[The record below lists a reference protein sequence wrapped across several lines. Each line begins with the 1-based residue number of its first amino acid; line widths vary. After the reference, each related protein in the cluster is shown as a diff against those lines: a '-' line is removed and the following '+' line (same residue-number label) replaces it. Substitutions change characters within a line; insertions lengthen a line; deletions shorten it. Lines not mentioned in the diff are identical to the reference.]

1 MRMYD
6 LVANELAMMYKCRVR
21 ILPYVMTWDGLV
33 TRCHKKYVKEIGIE
47 PKTEAYIQSL
57 VLRKTLESLSFERR
71 RGLEEETLQMDAIK
85 ISEKLIN
92 MQAEEVTV
100 VKVKFVYQN

>member
-1 MRMYD
+1 MN
-6 LVANELAMMYKCRVR
+6 LCIIK
-21 ILPYVMTWDGLV
+21 
-33 TRCHKKYVKEIGIE
+33 GID

-71 RGLEEETLQMDAIK
+71 RGLEEETLQMDAIE

-92 MQAEEVTV
+92 KQAEEVTV
-100 VKVKFVYQN
+100 VTEQLW